1 MVTQYSNRLKDMA
14 PDTIVEEDALIQGLL
29 EAKGRQV
36 EIIAFGIAYNGL
48 LEEVDVESGVITI
61 ADGEDRAMIELERIE
76 SYTPA

>member
-1 MVTQYSNRLKDMA
+1 MA
-14 PDTIVEEDALIQGLL
+14 PDTIIEEDALIQGLL

-48 LEEVDVESGVITI
+48 LEEVDVENGVITI
-61 ADGEDRAMIELERIE
+61 ADGDDRAMIELERIE